1 MVARAPR
8 VPSGSCCGDIFAALR
23 TVLKTPD
30 IHPMNK
36 PHDII
41 LIADPLAKPALA
53 LLEKTPRVEIK
64 NCAAPGGP
72 RFDDHIASAAA
83 VIVRS
88 ETRITREVLARAPKL
103 KVVGRAGVGVD
114 NIDIDAATERGV
126 MVMNTPGGN
135 SIAAAELAFTHLL
148 LTARPVAAAASSMRE
163 GRWDRKNF
171 SGIELHGK
179 TLAVFGC
186 GKIGALV
193 AERAR
198 AFAMRVI
205 AYDPFLS
212 DARAKSLG
220 VERVEADAA
229 LAAADFIT
237 LHLPSTDETR
247 GFFNRERFAR
257 LKPGCR
263 LVNCARGDIVVESD
277 LLAALDSGQLA
288 AAALDVFEHEP
299 LAADSPLRT
308 HPAVVLTPHLGAST
322 REAQDN
328 VGLQIVE
335 SVLAAVRGGT
345 VRNALNMPSVDER
358 SLLEIGA
365 HLALAESLA
374 KCVQILCPDTPA
386 TLRVGYF
393 GRLAEID
400 TSLVTR
406 AAQKGFLLRIAGREV
421 NWVNAPAKLKALGI
435 GFEST
440 QHADDSEFAELIR
453 VEAFD
458 AAGRPL
464 ARLDG
469 TLVGAGRKPRF
480 VAWDGRDMEIAPVGW
495 LLFFR
500 HDDRPGMVGAIGTA
514 LGGHGVNIAAMAL
527 SPGDTDGAPAMAI
540 LAIDVAPTPALLA
553 TLAALPGVRR
563 VVPAHCG

>member
-1 MVARAPR
+1 
-8 VPSGSCCGDIFAALR
+8 
-23 TVLKTPD
+23 
-30 IHPMNK
+30 MNQ

-41 LIADPLAKPALA
+41 LIADPLAKSALTI
-53 LLEKTPRVEIK
+53 LEKTADVEVI

-72 RFDDHIASAAA
+72 RFHDHIATAAA

-88 ETRITREVLARAPKL
+88 ETRITRDVLARASQL

-114 NIDIDAATERGV
+114 NIDIEAATERGI

-148 LTARPVAAAASSMRE
+148 LTARPVAAAARSMRD
-163 GRWDRKNF
+163 GKWDRKSF
-171 SGIELHGK
+171 AGIELHGK

-198 AFAMRVI
+198 AFGMRVI

-212 DARAKSLG
+212 EARTKALG
-220 VERVEADAA
+220 VEPVGIDAA
-229 LAAADFIT
+229 LAEADFIT

-247 GFFNRERFAR
+247 GFFNRERLAQ

-263 LVNCARGDIVVESD
+263 LVNCARGDVVVERD
-277 LLAALDSGQLA
+277 LLEALDAGSLA

-299 LAADSPLRT
+299 LAADSPLRA
-308 HPAVVLTPHLGAST
+308 HPSIVLTPHLGAST
-322 REAQDN
+322 REAQEN

-358 SLLEIGA
+358 ALLEIGG

-374 KCVQILCPDTPA
+374 KCVQVLCDDTPA
-386 TLRVGYF
+386 MLRVGYF
-393 GRLAEID
+393 GRLVDVD
-400 TSLVTR
+400 TNLITR

-421 NWVNAPAKLKALGI
+421 NWVNAPAKLKALGV

-440 QHADDSEFAELIR
+440 KHDDDCEFAELIR
-453 VEAFD
+453 IEALD
-458 AAGRPL
+458 TSGRSL

-469 TLVGAGRKPRF
+469 TVVGAGRKPRL
-480 VAWDGRDMEIAPVGW
+480 VGWNGRDLEIAPMGW

-500 HDDRPGMVGAIGTA
+500 HDDRPGMVGAIGTV
-514 LGGHGVNIAAMAL
+514 LGGQGVNIAAMAL
-527 SPGDTDGAPAMAI
+527 SPGDAEGS
-540 LAIDVAPTPALLA
+540 PALAVLGIDQAPNPAVLA
-553 TLAALPGVRR
+553 SLGALPGVRR